1 MNLVQFIDTSVQG
14 VKGESVRIMNIYKVL
29 LIGSVLGSISMPAEM
44 ADIYNNV
51 NLGTDNTVVA
61 NTSANVAVGNMNTTD
76 SWGIAVGS
84 NNTAK
89 LGTIVVGRDNTG
101 NDNQVIIGAN
111 NTATGPRTRQSSGTG
126 NFVAGDHNVVEGD
139 SSIVIGRYNTAISE
153 YALQPITVIGN
164 TSTAKSNGIVIG
176 SRSEAD
182 AGNIAIGNDVRAIG
196 RPGKVDPDNL
206 FTFLHSDAKRDSNS
220 LVSFGGRQVKGVEP
234 GAMTASSLDAVNGA
248 QLYSVAREAMRH
260 STVAAEDY
268 TNDIIVTEDKNP
280 DGSTK
285 YKLKMADNYVTSKIP
300 TVESS
305 FNITVDKYREFNTLK
320 DHYYVSLNPDLEN
333 LNSAK
338 FFEHEYT
345 YPYSVPAEN
354 ANASEINSNE
364 VRFDNNRAKLGS
376 SLTAQSVQFNAEH
389 STSSLDSTF
398 LTFKNNINGN
408 MSTFGPSGFFSET
421 QDGKRIEF
429 SSEYI
434 TAGDQQ
440 IHNVAKGVDDTDAV
454 NVAQLKDVERK
465 ITHIDSD
472 VINQSRTYT
481 DGQVAKVGAGAAA
494 LAGLHPLDYNP
505 NDKWSFGVGFGNYKN
520 TNATALG
527 AFYQPNEHTMFN
539 IATTLGD
546 SRNMVSLGANVKVGY
561 QDPTLKTSRFE
572 MAKQIKELQADNASL
587 RAEVD
592 EIKAALKKLQ

>member
-1 MNLVQFIDTSVQG
+1 MKV
-14 VKGESVRIMNIYKVL
+14 YKAL
-29 LIGSVLGSISMPAEM
+29 LIGSVLGTISMPTVM
-44 ADIYNNV
+44 ADMYNNV
-51 NLGTDNTVVA
+51 DLGTDNTVVA

-76 SWGIAVGS
+76 IWGIAVGS

-89 LGTIVVGRDNTG
+89 LGTIAVGRDNTG
-101 NDNQVIIGAN
+101 DDNQVIIGTN
-111 NTATGPRTRQSSGTG
+111 NTATGPRHRQSSGTG
-126 NFVAGDHNVVEGD
+126 NFVAGDHNIVEGD
-139 SSIVIGRYNTAISE
+139 SSIVIGRYNRAISE
-153 YALQPITVIGN
+153 YALEPITVIGN
-164 TSTAKSNGIVIG
+164 SSTAKSNGIVIG
-176 SRSEAD
+176 SASEAD
-182 AGNIAIGNDVRAIG
+182 AGNIAIGNNVRAIG
-196 RPGKVDPDNL
+196 RPATVDPNNM
-206 FTFLHSDAKRDSNS
+206 FKFLHSDAKRDSYS

-234 GAMTASSLDAVNGA
+234 GAMTETSMDAVNGA
-248 QLYSVAREAMRH
+248 QLYSVAKEAMRH

-268 TNDIIVTEDKNP
+268 TYDIIVTEGKNA

-300 TVESS
+300 TVNSS

-320 DHYYVSLNPDLEN
+320 DNYSVSLNSDLEN
-333 LNSAK
+333 LNSAQ
-338 FFEHEYT
+338 FAEHE
-345 YPYSVPAEN
+345 YPYSVPAAD
-354 ANASEINSNE
+354 ANTSEINSNE
-364 VRFDNNRAKLGS
+364 VRFDNRRAKLGS

-398 LTFKNNINGN
+398 LIFKNSINGN
-408 MSTFGPSGFFSET
+408 TSTFGPSGFFSET
-421 QDGKRIEF
+421 KDGKRIEF

-434 TAGDQQ
+434 TAGNQQ

-465 ITHIDSD
+465 ISNIDSN
-472 VINQSRTYT
+472 VINQARSYT

-520 TNATALG
+520 AQATALG

-546 SRNMVSLGANVKVGY
+546 NRNMVSLGANVKVGY
-561 QDPTLKTSRFE
+561 QDPTLKMSRFE
-572 MAKQIKELQADNASL
+572 MAKQIKDLQSDNASL
-587 RAEVD
+587 RTEVD
-592 EIKAALKKLQ
+592 EIKAALKTLQEAAVNTGRRDL

>member
-1 MNLVQFIDTSVQG
+1 MR
-14 VKGESVRIMNIYKVL
+14 ESIMKVYKAL
-29 LIGSVLGSISMPAEM
+29 LIGSVLGTISMPTVM
-44 ADIYNNV
+44 ADMYNNV
-51 NLGTDNTVVA
+51 DLGTDNTVVA

-76 SWGIAVGS
+76 IWGIAVGS

-89 LGTIVVGRDNTG
+89 LGTIAVGRDNTG
-101 NDNQVIIGAN
+101 DDNQVIIGTN
-111 NTATGPRTRQSSGTG
+111 NTATGPRHRQSSGTG
-126 NFVAGDHNVVEGD
+126 NFVAGDHNIVEGD
-139 SSIVIGRYNTAISE
+139 SSIVIGRYNRAISE
-153 YALQPITVIGN
+153 YALEPITVIGN
-164 TSTAKSNGIVIG
+164 SSTAKSNGIVIG
-176 SRSEAD
+176 SASEAD
-182 AGNIAIGNDVRAIG
+182 AGNIAIGNNVRAIG
-196 RPGKVDPDNL
+196 RPATVDPNNM
-206 FTFLHSDAKRDSNS
+206 FKFLHSDAKRDSYS

-234 GAMTASSLDAVNGA
+234 GAMTETSMDAVNGA
-248 QLYSVAREAMRH
+248 QLYSVAKEAMRH

-268 TNDIIVTEDKNP
+268 TYDIIVTEGKNA

-300 TVESS
+300 TVNSS

-320 DHYYVSLNPDLEN
+320 DNYSVSLNSDLEN
-333 LNSAK
+333 LNSAQ
-338 FFEHEYT
+338 FAEHE
-345 YPYSVPAEN
+345 YPYSVPAAD
-354 ANASEINSNE
+354 ANTSEINSNE
-364 VRFDNNRAKLGS
+364 VRFDNRRAKLGS

-398 LTFKNNINGN
+398 LIFKNSINGN
-408 MSTFGPSGFFSET
+408 TSTFGPSGFFSET
-421 QDGKRIEF
+421 KDGKRIEF

-434 TAGDQQ
+434 TAGNQQ

-465 ITHIDSD
+465 ISNIDSN
-472 VINQSRTYT
+472 VINQARSYT

-520 TNATALG
+520 AQATALG

-546 SRNMVSLGANVKVGY
+546 NRNMVSLGANVKVGY
-561 QDPTLKTSRFE
+561 QDPTLKMSRFE
-572 MAKQIKELQADNASL
+572 MAKQIKDLQSDNASL
-587 RAEVD
+587 RTEVD
-592 EIKAALKKLQ
+592 EIKAALKTLQEAAVNTGRRDL

>member
-1 MNLVQFIDTSVQG
+1 MKV
-14 VKGESVRIMNIYKVL
+14 YKAL
-29 LIGSVLGSISMPAEM
+29 LIGSVLGTFSMPTVM
-44 ADIYNNV
+44 ADMYNNV
-51 NLGTDNTVVA
+51 DLGTDNTVVA

-76 SWGIAVGS
+76 IWGIAVGS

-89 LGTIVVGRDNTG
+89 LGTIAVGRDNTG
-101 NDNQVIIGAN
+101 DDNQVIIGTN
-111 NTATGPRTRQSSGTG
+111 NTATGPRNRHSSGTG

-139 SSIVIGRYNTAISE
+139 SSIVIGRYNSAISE
-153 YALQPITVIGN
+153 YALQPITIIGN

-176 SRSEAD
+176 SNSEAD
-182 AGNIAIGNDVRAIG
+182 TGNIAIGNHVRAIG
-196 RPGKVDPDNL
+196 RPGKVDPNNI
-206 FTFLHSDAKRDSNS
+206 FKFLHSDAKRASYS

-234 GAMTASSLDAVNGA
+234 GAMTETSMDAVNGA
-248 QLYSVAREAMRH
+248 QLYSVAKEAMRH

-268 TNDIIVTEDKNP
+268 TYDIIVTEGKNA

-300 TVESS
+300 TVNSS

-320 DHYYVSLNPDLEN
+320 DNYYVSLNSDLEN
-333 LNSAK
+333 LNSAQ
-338 FFEHEYT
+338 FAEHE
-345 YPYSVPAEN
+345 YPYSVPAAD
-354 ANASEINSNE
+354 ANTSEINSNE
-364 VRFDNNRAKLGS
+364 VRFDNRRAKLGS

-398 LTFKNNINGN
+398 LIFKNSINGN
-408 MSTFGPSGFFSET
+408 TSTFSPSGFFSET
-421 QDGKRIEF
+421 KDGKRIEF

-434 TAGDQQ
+434 TAGNQQ

-465 ITHIDSD
+465 ITNIDSN
-472 VINQSRTYT
+472 VINQARSYT

-520 TNATALG
+520 AQATALG

-546 SRNMVSLGANVKVGY
+546 NRNMVSLGANVKVGY
-561 QDPTLKTSRFE
+561 QDPTLKMSRFE
-572 MAKQIKELQADNASL
+572 MAKQIKDLQSDNASL
-587 RAEVD
+587 RTEVD
-592 EIKAALKKLQ
+592 EIKAALKTLQEAAVNTGRRDL

>member
-1 MNLVQFIDTSVQG
+1 MKV
-14 VKGESVRIMNIYKVL
+14 YKAL
-29 LIGSVLGSISMPAEM
+29 LISSVLGTISMPAEM

-76 SWGIAVGS
+76 IWGIAVGS
-84 NNTAK
+84 NNNAR
-89 LGTIVVGRDNTG
+89 LGTIIVGRDNTG
-101 NDNQVIIGAN
+101 NDNQVIIGTN
-111 NTATGPRTRQSSGTG
+111 NTATAPRHRQSSGTG

-139 SSIVIGRYNTAISE
+139 SSIVIGRYNRAISE
-153 YALQPITVIGN
+153 DALQPITVIGN

-176 SRSEAD
+176 SNSEAD
-182 AGNIAIGNDVRAIG
+182 AGNIAIGNDVHAIG
-196 RPGKVDPDNL
+196 RPSRVDPNNI
-206 FTFLHSDAKRDSNS
+206 FKFLHSDAKRESDS
-220 LVSFGGRQVKGVEP
+220 LVSFGGRQLTGVQP
-234 GAMTASSLDAVNGA
+234 GAMTETSMDAVNGA
-248 QLYSVAREAMRH
+248 QLYSVAKEAMRH

-268 TNDIIVTEDKNP
+268 TYDIIVTEGKNA

-300 TVESS
+300 TVNSS
-305 FNITVDKYREFNTLK
+305 FNITVNKYREFNALK
-320 DHYYVSLNPDLEN
+320 DHYYVSLNSDLEN
-333 LNSAK
+333 LNSAQ
-338 FFEHEYT
+338 FFEHEY
-345 YPYSVPAEN
+345 PYSEPVEN
-354 ANASEINSNE
+354 SNVSEINSNE
-364 VRFDNNRAKLGS
+364 VRFDNSRAKLGS

-389 STSSLDSTF
+389 SRSSLDSTF
-398 LTFKNNINGN
+398 LTFKNSINGN
-408 MSTFGPSGFFSET
+408 TSTFGPNGFFSET
-421 QDGKRIEF
+421 KDGKRIEF

-434 TAGDQQ
+434 TAGNQQ
-440 IHNVAKGVDDTDAV
+440 IHNVAKGVEDTDAV

-465 ITHIDSD
+465 ITNIDSN
-472 VINQSRTYT
+472 VINQAQAYT

-520 TNATALG
+520 AQATALG
-527 AFYQPNEHTMFN
+527 AFYQPNENTMFN

-546 SRNMVSLGANVKVGY
+546 SRNLVSLGANVKVGY

-572 MAKQIKELQADNASL
+572 MAKQIKKLQADNASL

>member
-1 MNLVQFIDTSVQG
+1 MKV
-14 VKGESVRIMNIYKVL
+14 YKAL
-29 LIGSVLGSISMPAEM
+29 LIGSVLGTISMPTVM
-44 ADIYNNV
+44 ADMYNNV
-51 NLGTDNTVVA
+51 DLGTDNTVVA

-76 SWGIAVGS
+76 IWGIAVGS

-89 LGTIVVGRDNTG
+89 LGTIAVGRDNTG
-101 NDNQVIIGAN
+101 DDNQVIIGTN
-111 NTATGPRTRQSSGTG
+111 NTATGPRNRHSSGTG

-139 SSIVIGRYNTAISE
+139 SSIVIGRYNSAISE
-153 YALQPITVIGN
+153 YALQPITIIGN

-176 SRSEAD
+176 SASEAD
-182 AGNIAIGNDVRAIG
+182 TGNIAIGNHVRAIG
-196 RPGKVDPDNL
+196 RPGKVDPNNI
-206 FTFLHSDAKRDSNS
+206 FKFLHSDAKRDSYS

-234 GAMTASSLDAVNGA
+234 GAMTETSMDAVNGA
-248 QLYSVAREAMRH
+248 QLYSVAKEAMRH

-268 TNDIIVTEDKNP
+268 TYDIIVTEGKNA

-300 TVESS
+300 TVNSS

-320 DHYYVSLNPDLEN
+320 DNYYVSLNSDLEN
-333 LNSAK
+333 LNSAQ
-338 FFEHEYT
+338 FAEHE
-345 YPYSVPAEN
+345 YPYSVPAAD
-354 ANASEINSNE
+354 ANTSEINSNE
-364 VRFDNNRAKLGS
+364 VRFDNRRAKLGS

-398 LTFKNNINGN
+398 LIFKNSINGN
-408 MSTFGPSGFFSET
+408 TSTFGPSGFFSET
-421 QDGKRIEF
+421 KDGKRIEF

-434 TAGDQQ
+434 NAGNQQ

-465 ITHIDSD
+465 ITNIDSN
-472 VINQSRTYT
+472 VINQARSYT

-520 TNATALG
+520 AQATALG

-546 SRNMVSLGANVKVGY
+546 NRNMVSLGANVKVGY
-561 QDPTLKTSRFE
+561 QDPTLKMSRFE
-572 MAKQIKELQADNASL
+572 MAKQIKDLQSDNASL
-587 RAEVD
+587 RTEVD
-592 EIKAALKKLQ
+592 EIKAALKILQEAAVNTGRRDL

>member
-1 MNLVQFIDTSVQG
+1 M
-14 VKGESVRIMNIYKVL
+14 KIYKAL
-29 LIGSVLGSISMPAEM
+29 LIGSVLGTISIPAVM
-44 ADIYNNV
+44 ADMYNNV
-51 NLGTDNTVVA
+51 NLGMDNTIVA

-76 SWGIAVGS
+76 IWGIAVGS

-89 LGTIVVGRDNTG
+89 LGTIAVGRDNTG
-101 NDNQVIIGAN
+101 DDNQVIIGTN
-111 NTATGPRTRQSSGTG
+111 NTATGPRHRQSSGTG

-139 SSIVIGRYNTAISE
+139 SSIVIGRYNNAISE
-153 YALQPITVIGN
+153 YALQPITIIGN

-176 SRSEAD
+176 SNSEAD
-182 AGNIAIGNDVRAIG
+182 TGNIAIGNHVRAIG
-196 RPGKVDPDNL
+196 RPGKVDPDNI
-206 FTFLHSDAKRDSNS
+206 FKFLHSDAKRDSYS

-234 GAMTASSLDAVNGA
+234 GAMTETSMDAVNGA
-248 QLYSVAREAMRH
+248 QLYSVAKEAMRH

-268 TNDIIVTEDKNP
+268 TYDIIVTEGKNA

-300 TVESS
+300 TVNSS
-305 FNITVDKYREFNTLK
+305 SNITVDKYREFNTLK
-320 DHYYVSLNPDLEN
+320 DNYYVSLNSDLEN
-333 LNSAK
+333 LNSAQ
-338 FFEHEYT
+338 FVEHED
-345 YPYSVPAEN
+345 PYSPPADD
-354 ANASEINSNE
+354 ANVSEINSNE
-364 VRFDNNRAKLGS
+364 VRFDNSRAKLGA

-398 LTFKNNINGN
+398 LIFKNSINGN
-408 MSTFGPSGFFSET
+408 TSTFGPSGFFSET
-421 QDGKRIEF
+421 KDGKRIEF

-465 ITHIDSD
+465 ITNIDSN
-472 VINQSRTYT
+472 VINQARTYT

-520 TNATALG
+520 AQATALG

-546 SRNMVSLGANVKVGY
+546 NRNMVSLGANVKVGY

-572 MAKQIKELQADNASL
+572 MAKQIKDLQADNASL

>member
-1 MNLVQFIDTSVQG
+1 MKV
-14 VKGESVRIMNIYKVL
+14 YKAL
-29 LIGSVLGSISMPAEM
+29 LIGSVLGTISMPTVM
-44 ADIYNNV
+44 ADMYNNV
-51 NLGTDNTVVA
+51 DLGTDNTVVA

-76 SWGIAVGS
+76 IWGIAVGS

-89 LGTIVVGRDNTG
+89 LGTIAVGRDNTG
-101 NDNQVIIGAN
+101 DDNQVIIGTN
-111 NTATGPRTRQSSGTG
+111 NTATGPRNRHSSGTG

-139 SSIVIGRYNTAISE
+139 SSIVIGRYNSAISE
-153 YALQPITVIGN
+153 YALQPITIIGN

-176 SRSEAD
+176 SNSEAD
-182 AGNIAIGNDVRAIG
+182 TGNIAIGNHVRAIG
-196 RPGKVDPDNL
+196 RPGKVDPNNI
-206 FTFLHSDAKRDSNS
+206 FKFLHSDAKRDSYS

-234 GAMTASSLDAVNGA
+234 GAMTETSMDAVNGA
-248 QLYSVAREAMRH
+248 QLYSVAKEAMRH

-268 TNDIIVTEDKNP
+268 TYDIIVTEGKNS

-300 TVESS
+300 TVNSS

-320 DHYYVSLNPDLEN
+320 DNYSVSLNSDLEN
-333 LNSAK
+333 LNSAQ
-338 FFEHEYT
+338 FAEHE
-345 YPYSVPAEN
+345 YPYSVPAAD
-354 ANASEINSNE
+354 ANTSEINSNE
-364 VRFDNNRAKLGS
+364 VRFDNRRAKLGS

-398 LTFKNNINGN
+398 LIFKNSINGN
-408 MSTFGPSGFFSET
+408 TSTFGPSGFFSET
-421 QDGKRIEF
+421 KDGKRIEF

-434 TAGDQQ
+434 NAGNQQ

-465 ITHIDSD
+465 ISNIDSN
-472 VINQSRTYT
+472 VINQARSYT

-520 TNATALG
+520 AQATALG

-546 SRNMVSLGANVKVGY
+546 NRNMVSLGANVKVGY
-561 QDPTLKTSRFE
+561 QDPTLKMSRFE
-572 MAKQIKELQADNASL
+572 MAKQIKDLQSDNASL
-587 RAEVD
+587 RTEVD
-592 EIKAALKKLQ
+592 EIKAALKALQEAAVNTGRRDL

>member
-1 MNLVQFIDTSVQG
+1 MKV
-14 VKGESVRIMNIYKVL
+14 YKAL
-29 LIGSVLGSISMPAEM
+29 LIGSVLGTISMPTVM
-44 ADIYNNV
+44 ADMYNNV
-51 NLGTDNTVVA
+51 DLGTDNTVVA

-76 SWGIAVGS
+76 IWGIAVGS

-89 LGTIVVGRDNTG
+89 LGTIAVGRDNTG
-101 NDNQVIIGAN
+101 DDNQVIIGTN
-111 NTATGPRTRQSSGTG
+111 NTATGPRNRHSSGTG

-139 SSIVIGRYNTAISE
+139 SSIVIGRYNSAISE
-153 YALQPITVIGN
+153 YALQPITIIGN

-176 SRSEAD
+176 SNSEAD
-182 AGNIAIGNDVRAIG
+182 AGNIAIGNHVRAIG
-196 RPGKVDPDNL
+196 RPGKVDPNNI
-206 FTFLHSDAKRDSNS
+206 FKFLHSDAKRDSYS

-234 GAMTASSLDAVNGA
+234 GAMTETSMDTVNGA
-248 QLYSVAREAMRH
+248 QLYSVAKEAMRH

-268 TNDIIVTEDKNP
+268 TYDIIVTEGKNA

-300 TVESS
+300 TVNSS

-320 DHYYVSLNPDLEN
+320 DNYSVSLNSDLEN
-333 LNSAK
+333 LNSAQ
-338 FFEHEYT
+338 FAEHE
-345 YPYSVPAEN
+345 YPYSVPAAD
-354 ANASEINSNE
+354 ANTSEINSNE
-364 VRFDNNRAKLGS
+364 VRFDNRRAKLGS

-398 LTFKNNINGN
+398 LIFKNSINGN
-408 MSTFGPSGFFSET
+408 TSTFGPSGFFSET
-421 QDGKRIEF
+421 KDGKRIEF

-434 TAGDQQ
+434 TAGNQQ

-465 ITHIDSD
+465 ISNIDSN
-472 VINQSRTYT
+472 VINQARSYT

-520 TNATALG
+520 AQATALG

-546 SRNMVSLGANVKVGY
+546 NRNMVSLGANVKVGY
-561 QDPTLKTSRFE
+561 QDPTLKMSRFE
-572 MAKQIKELQADNASL
+572 MAKQIKDLQSDNASL
-587 RAEVD
+587 RTEVD
-592 EIKAALKKLQ
+592 EIKAALKTLQEAAVNTGRRDL

>member
-1 MNLVQFIDTSVQG
+1 MKV
-14 VKGESVRIMNIYKVL
+14 YKAL
-29 LIGSVLGSISMPAEM
+29 LIGSVLGTISMPTVM
-44 ADIYNNV
+44 ADMYNNV
-51 NLGTDNTVVA
+51 DLGTDNTVVA

-76 SWGIAVGS
+76 IWGIAVGS

-89 LGTIVVGRDNTG
+89 LGTIAVGRDNTG
-101 NDNQVIIGAN
+101 DDNQVIIGTN
-111 NTATGPRTRQSSGTG
+111 NTATGPRNRHSSGTG

-139 SSIVIGRYNTAISE
+139 SSIVIGRYNSAISE
-153 YALQPITVIGN
+153 YALQPITIIGN

-176 SRSEAD
+176 SASEAD
-182 AGNIAIGNDVRAIG
+182 AGNIAIGNNVRAIG
-196 RPGKVDPDNL
+196 RPATVDPNNM
-206 FTFLHSDAKRDSNS
+206 FKFLHSDAKRDSYS

-234 GAMTASSLDAVNGA
+234 GAMTETSMDAVNGA
-248 QLYSVAREAMRH
+248 QLYSVAKEAMRH

-268 TNDIIVTEDKNP
+268 TYDIIVTEGKNA

-300 TVESS
+300 TVNSS

-320 DHYYVSLNPDLEN
+320 DNYYVSLNSDLEN
-333 LNSAK
+333 LNSAQ
-338 FFEHEYT
+338 FAEHE
-345 YPYSVPAEN
+345 YPYSVPAAD
-354 ANASEINSNE
+354 ANTSEINSNE
-364 VRFDNNRAKLGS
+364 VRFDNRRAKLGS

-398 LTFKNNINGN
+398 LIFKNSINGN
-408 MSTFGPSGFFSET
+408 TSTFGPSGFFSET
-421 QDGKRIEF
+421 KDGKRIEF

-465 ITHIDSD
+465 ITNIDSN
-472 VINQSRTYT
+472 VINQARTYT

-520 TNATALG
+520 AQATALG

-546 SRNMVSLGANVKVGY
+546 NRNMVSLGANVKVGY
-561 QDPTLKTSRFE
+561 QDPTLKMSRFE
-572 MAKQIKELQADNASL
+572 MAKQIKDLQSDNASL
-587 RAEVD
+587 RTEVD
-592 EIKAALKKLQ
+592 EIKAALKTLQEATVNTGRRDL

>member
-1 MNLVQFIDTSVQG
+1 MKV
-14 VKGESVRIMNIYKVL
+14 YKAL
-29 LIGSVLGSISMPAEM
+29 LIGSVLGTISMPTVM
-44 ADIYNNV
+44 ADMYNNV
-51 NLGTDNTVVA
+51 DLGTDNTVVA

-76 SWGIAVGS
+76 IWGIAVGS

-89 LGTIVVGRDNTG
+89 LGTIAVGRDNTG
-101 NDNQVIIGAN
+101 DDNQVIIGTN
-111 NTATGPRTRQSSGTG
+111 NTATGPRNRHSSGTG

-139 SSIVIGRYNTAISE
+139 SSIVIGRYNSAISE
-153 YALQPITVIGN
+153 YALQPITIIGN

-176 SRSEAD
+176 SNSEAD
-182 AGNIAIGNDVRAIG
+182 AGNIAIGNHVRAIG
-196 RPGKVDPDNL
+196 RPGKVDPNNI
-206 FTFLHSDAKRDSNS
+206 FKFLHSDAKRDSYS

-234 GAMTASSLDAVNGA
+234 GAMTETSMDAVNGA
-248 QLYSVAREAMRH
+248 QLYSVAKEAMRH

-268 TNDIIVTEDKNP
+268 TYDIIVTEGKNA

-300 TVESS
+300 TVNSS

-320 DHYYVSLNPDLEN
+320 DNYSVSLNSDLEN
-333 LNSAK
+333 LNSAQ
-338 FFEHEYT
+338 FAEHE
-345 YPYSVPAEN
+345 YPYSVPAAD
-354 ANASEINSNE
+354 ANTSEINSNE
-364 VRFDNNRAKLGS
+364 VRFDNRRAKLGS

-398 LTFKNNINGN
+398 LIFKNSINGN
-408 MSTFGPSGFFSET
+408 TSTFGPSGFFSET
-421 QDGKRIEF
+421 KDGKRIEF

-434 TAGDQQ
+434 TAGNQQ

-465 ITHIDSD
+465 ISNIDSN
-472 VINQSRTYT
+472 VINQARSYT

-520 TNATALG
+520 AQATALG

-546 SRNMVSLGANVKVGY
+546 NRNMVSLGANVKVGY
-561 QDPTLKTSRFE
+561 QDPTLKMSRFE
-572 MAKQIKELQADNASL
+572 MAKQIKDLQSDNASL
-587 RAEVD
+587 RTEVD
-592 EIKAALKKLQ
+592 EIKAALKTLQEAAVNTGRRDL